1 MLCVCNCTFSWP
13 SPPRPLFPSSSPWAL
28 CAWRGCASLFWGQN
42 RDLTFFHL
50 FLLQSQPS
58 LAWLWLWQERNWGV
72 GGGPP
77 AGAVG
82 LCPPPRHGCVVAAAP
97 RLGHGDIPKL
107 GSLHQAQLQPRAPL
121 WDNPWCRG
129 SLLGGVPGAVQAA
142 PPPAAWAVEVP
153 VRFPRPRAWPSW
165 HGPSAELMLG
175 MSSRWL
181 RDRRVQRA
189 ARGGSS
195 AGTAGGG
202 AAPRMGVRWGG
213 PHGGWL
219 LAVSL
224 RWGSGATL
232 WGEGLGA
239 RWHRWCTQPL
249 MWPRCWV
256 GGAAAPSRFW
266 GGRLSPWPA
275 QAVQD
280 NVTRVCT
287 QKCLII
293 KLPPPPRSLC
303 AGAGLPFP
311 AERSVHSHGVGG
323 TGWGHAGST
332 QQLRVKPDGAVGAR
346 GEDPRLGGVEEHIED
361 AQVQGQRVAL
371 QHLDGHQQRVLQ
383 QVAVGGEGSAR
394 GSASPPPP
402 HPGVPPG
409 VTPQMLHAPSPSPNP
424 RRGAAQHPLPCSPV
438 LPRGCGRTGDP
449 KADPK
454 APGPPHA
461 LVDHAVAHDDRPV
474 VRARGE
480 ERVVLVEGHAPQ
492 SFLVVP
498 AERGCRQ
505 GEGGGAGC
513 SPVHGQASQTL
524 PPELLP
530 QTHGRNEGGL
540 GQPRAQHPGVQAG
553 YRGTPTCAQPPVGL
567 GLTAAAGRAWWRGP
581 GRTRPACC
589 RSCRR

>member
-1 MLCVCNCTFSWP
+1 MAAGPQGAEGST
-13 SPPRPLFPSSSPWAL
+13 
-28 CAWRGCASLFWGQN
+28 WGLLR
-42 RDLTFFHL
+42 RDC
-50 FLLQSQPS
+50 
-58 LAWLWLWQERNWGV
+58 W
-72 GGGPP
+72 GGGSPQDGGEIGGDP
-77 AGAVG
+77 TGAGCSPCPCAGG
-82 LCPPPRHGCVVAAAP
+82 LGLRCGVKGW
-97 RLGHGDIPKL
+97 GHD
-107 GSLHQAQLQPRAPL
+107 
-121 WDNPWCRG
+121 
-129 SLLGGVPGAVQAA
+129 
-142 PPPAAWAVEVP
+142 
-153 VRFPRPRAWPSW
+153 
-165 HGPSAELMLG
+165 
-175 MSSRWL
+175 
-181 RDRRVQRA
+181 
-189 ARGGSS
+189 
-195 AGTAGGG
+195 GTAGARSPG
-202 AAPRMGVRWGG
+202 AF
-213 PHGGWL
+213 
-219 LAVSL
+219 
-224 RWGSGATL
+224 GS
-232 WGEGLGA
+232 LGA
-239 RWHRWCTQPL
+239 GT
-249 MWPRCWV
+249 
-256 GGAAAPSRFW
+256 
-266 GGRLSPWPA
+266 GRA
-275 QAVQD
+275 GTQD
-280 NVTRVCT
+280 NVTQVCT

-293 KLPPPPRSLC
+293 KFPPPPRSLC

-492 SFLVVP
+492 RFLVVP
-498 AERGCRQ
+498 AKRGCRQ